1 MPPTRNLR
9 TDRRFA
15 LLFQDCLLAKVDKEL
30 PFTGHVSGTFQQF
43 YFVEGFFAA
52 GYLMGTQEVIIS
64 NPKRD
69 TVDSAILCTI
79 AAGNAVGFLE
89 RTVQTLDE
97 LLERAEFFRYLI
109 IFVRPMT

>member
-1 MPPTRNLR
+1 M
-9 TDRRFA
+9 
-15 LLFQDCLLAKVDKEL
+15 FQDCLLTKIDEKL

-69 TVDSAILCTI
+69 AVDSTILCTI

-89 RTVQTLDE
+89 STVQTLDE
-97 LLERAEFFRYLI
+97 LLERSEFF
-109 IFVRPMT
+109 